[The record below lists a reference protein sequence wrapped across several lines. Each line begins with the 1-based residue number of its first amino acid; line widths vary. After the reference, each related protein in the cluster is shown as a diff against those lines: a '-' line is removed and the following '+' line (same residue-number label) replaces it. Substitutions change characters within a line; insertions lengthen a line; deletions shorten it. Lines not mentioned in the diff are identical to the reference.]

1 MVLSNNVFHFILKNL
16 VHNSVGVH
24 LLRVFLIEKIKIL
37 LFQISYLMDNIVQ
50 PVLLILMTIMVTLL
64 AQVLLK
70 LLNGKMVMK

>member
-1 MVLSNNVFHFILKNL
+1 M
-16 VHNSVGVH
+16 
-24 LLRVFLIEKIKIL
+24 RVFLIEKIKIL